1 MNRVHKIDIRSMQQI
16 KVIELIPLKCSVRF
30 EKFNL
35 ALAISQELQKNR
47 ISLKDG
53 DILVVSSKFSAVSE
67 GRFLDLSKIAVTN
80 EAKKISLAYRIEPEL
95 AQLVLEESESILG
108 GIPGFLLTL
117 VGGVLAPNAGI
128 DLSNAPHG
136 WAILYP
142 KKPQLS
148 ASKLRRN
155 LLGIIES
162 KGGNIRRL
170 GVIFSDSRVTP
181 TRLGTVGVAIGSAGI
196 RPTID
201 VRGKLDLFNNR
212 LKVTLRGLADQIATA
227 AEISM
232 GEADESVPVV
242 IVRGVDSAFVIP
254 RTKFERMMTIAP
266 EKCLIIS
273 GLKNSRN

>member
-1 MNRVHKIDIRSMQQI
+1 M
-16 KVIELIPLKCSVRF
+16 RF

-35 ALAISQELQKNR
+35 AFEITEELEKNR

-67 GRFLDLSKIAVTN
+67 GRFVDLSKIVVTK
-80 EAKKISLAYRIEPEL
+80 EAKKVALSYRIKPEL
-95 AQLVLEESESILG
+95 AQLVLNESDSILG

-128 DLSNAPHG
+128 DLSNAPQG

-148 ASKLRRN
+148 AMKLRRN

-162 KGGNIRRL
+162 KGRKIRRL

-201 VRGKLDLFNNR
+201 MRGMLDLFNNK

-242 IVRGVDSAFVIP
+242 IVRGVDSAFEGP